1 MTAADDRARW
11 EERYRAKAER
21 PLDLPS
27 RFLQQHLPQLPRG
40 LALDVACG
48 DGRNALF
55 LARHGFTVEAID
67 IAMAGLRRAQAAI
80 RRDRL
85 PVRLIQAD
93 LVSFPLRRERY
104 AVIINIRYLE
114 RALWPALKR
123 AVREGGVI
131 VVETFL
137 IDQLQFGHPS
147 NPAYLL
153 ERGELADAFRDFE
166 VGVYEEG
173 LFESETNGAFFARMV
188 ARRPRGWTAD

>member
-27 RFLQQHLPQLPRG
+27 RFLRRHLPQLPRG

-55 LARHGFTVEAID
+55 LARRGFTVEAID

-80 RRDRL
+80 RREHL

-123 AVREGGVI
+123 AVREGGAI

-137 IDQLQFGHPS
+137 IDQLQCGHPS

-153 ERGELADAFRDFE
+153 QRGELATAFRDFE
-166 VGVYEEG
+166 VSVYEEG
-173 LFESETNGAFFARMV
+173 LFESETNGAFLARML
-188 ARRPRGWTAD
+188 ARRPRGWRAD